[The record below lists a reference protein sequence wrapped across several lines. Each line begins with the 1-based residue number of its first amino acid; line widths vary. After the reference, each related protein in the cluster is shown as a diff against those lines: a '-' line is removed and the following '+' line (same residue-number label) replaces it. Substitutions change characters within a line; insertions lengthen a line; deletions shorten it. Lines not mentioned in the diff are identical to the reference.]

1 VIFVDANVF
10 LRHLVTPATPQDAAN
25 ARRSAVLFRRA
36 EQGKEVITT
45 SEATI
50 AEVVFILSAKRHYN
64 TPRATVA
71 TGLKPLLRPN
81 NCRLTEKAVCLRALD
96 LWVAHPRLSF
106 PDALGA
112 AYSEQLG
119 HELATFDERLTR
131 LPGIAVHALPEPGQ
145 DDPDETDAQ

>member
-10 LRHLVTPATPQDAAN
+10 LRHLVHPATPQDRVN
-25 ARRSAVLFRRA
+25 AVRASALFRRV
-36 EQGKEVITT
+36 EQRLEEITT

-50 AEVVFILSAKRHYN
+50 AEVAFILSAKTHYN
-64 TPRATVA
+64 TPRQIVV

-81 NCRLTEKAVCLRALD
+81 GCKLAEKAVCLRALD
-96 LWVAHPRLSF
+96 LWVAHSRLSF

-119 HELATFDERLTR
+119 YELATFDERLNR
-131 LPGIAVHALPEPGQ
+131 VPGIVSHAFEEPSS
-145 DDPDETDAQ
+145 DDDAGETK